1 MNLNEVL
8 GPECWNMQADGS
20 ALSPLSGVKVCVTHG
35 GERALLELRSGWRKI
50 FDARRGG
57 LLIAPAVRVVEGVT
71 LRAVSAR
78 AWRDESLVVEA
89 AALRTFGSG
98 CGVFGRPDWAPGE
111 WSLSAEDDAGRWV
124 NVRRALRDR
133 EAAERAARRAAEPA
147 RLPGRWSGVRLSFPL
162 AVVAALLAAEA
173 SLVRGPN
180 RAVSRERNSEPKTVI
195 AGGRC
200 PPSIKNMNT

>member
-1 MNLNEVL
+1 MNLNEAL
-8 GPECWNMQADGS
+8 GPECWNVQADGS
-20 ALSPLSGVKVCVTHG
+20 ALSPLSGVGVSITHG
-35 GERALLELRSGWRKI
+35 GERALLELRSGWRTI

-57 LLIAPAVRVVEGVT
+57 LLIAPAVRVVDGVT

-78 AWRDESLVVEA
+78 AWQDESVVLEA
-89 AALRTFGSG
+89 AALRAFGSAS
-98 CGVFGRPDWAPGE
+98 GVFGRPDWAPGD
-111 WSLSAEDDAGRWV
+111 WSLSAEDTAGRWV

-147 RLPGRWSGVRLSFPL
+147 RLPGRWSGVRLSFPV
-162 AVVAALLAAEA
+162 AVVAALLAAGA

-195 AGGRC
+195 AGGQS

>member
-35 GERALLELRSGWRKI
+35 GERALLELRSGWRTT

-57 LLIAPAVRVVEGVT
+57 LLIAPAVRVVDGVT

-89 AALRTFGSG
+89 AAALREFGAAS
-98 CGVFGRPDWAPGE
+98 GVFGRPDWASGD
-111 WSLSAEDDAGRWV
+111 WSLSAEDTAGGWV
-124 NVRRALRDR
+124 NVRRVLRDR
-133 EAAERAARRAAEPA
+133 EAA
-147 RLPGRWSGVRLSFPL
+147 
-162 AVVAALLAAEA
+162 
-173 SLVRGPN
+173 
-180 RAVSRERNSEPKTVI
+180 
-195 AGGRC
+195 
-200 PPSIKNMNT
+200 